1 MSQECKARLLVC
13 CALLCVGT
21 AVFGLFSALQRGLH
35 SDKAFAQDL
44 IRLHVVAHSNLPQDQ
59 ELKLKVRDAVLLETK
74 FMLGEVAER
83 DQAYTLLVHNLQT
96 LERSAQEA
104 VWASGY
110 DYPVAIKLGSYLFP
124 ERDYGELLLP
134 QGRYDALRVEIGAA
148 QGDNWWCILFPPLC
162 LAELEGTSP
171 NLVKVDH
178 KEGPGEGGR
187 SFVLRSRLWD
197 QVVQT
202 RYARLFQSWWQ
213 ASAAGL
219 SALAR

>member
-74 FMLGEVAER
+74 RILGEVAER

-134 QGRYDALRVEIGAA
+134 QGAHIGGCGLGGWAQIAA
-148 QGDNWWCILFPPLC
+148 QYLAHILQLLGQVFNVC
-162 LAELEGTSP
+162 LPFDCGLNVVFDFWIGHGG
-171 NLVKVDH
+171 LLFFVKNAYFW
-178 KEGPGEGGR
+178 R
-187 SFVLRSRLWD
+187 
-197 QVVQT
+197 VQT
-202 RYARLFQSWWQ
+202 
-213 ASAAGL
+213 
-219 SALAR
+219 